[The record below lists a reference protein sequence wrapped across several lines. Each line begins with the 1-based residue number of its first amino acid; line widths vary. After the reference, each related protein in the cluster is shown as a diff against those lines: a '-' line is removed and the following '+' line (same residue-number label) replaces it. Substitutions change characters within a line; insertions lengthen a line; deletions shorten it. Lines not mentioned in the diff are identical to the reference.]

1 MFTQWEKADIIRN
14 AYRNDKGGDSMAQV
28 NKETTI
34 GELLMTSGDKI
45 EDVARY
51 CPDKSS
57 SFVVML
63 SLNVITPQVI
73 SVDDNFLCFSV
84 VSLFIIKS
92 PYIMQL
98 LSSSLLF
105 FRILHD
111 FLAVNL

>member
-1 MFTQWEKADIIRN
+1 MSLSKSSSTVSTVISLLSSPVPPVVKITSISSSTISLIVLINASLSSGIIILDFKV
-14 AYRNDKGGDSMAQV
+14 Y
-28 NKETTI
+28 
-34 GELLMTSGDKI
+34 LF
-45 EDVARY
+45 DVSSARY

-73 SVDDNFLCFSV
+73 SVDDNFL
-84 VSLFIIKS
+84 
-92 PYIMQL
+92 
-98 LSSSLLF
+98 F